1 MGSDETLAGRD
12 THAGHEAA
20 RARRDTISDALRRTA
35 RRYRDRNA
43 LSFGDR
49 RWSFAGLDRAV
60 DRVARGLLETG
71 LTRGDRL
78 GALGRNS
85 DAYLILWLAC
95 ARAGLIHVPVNYALT
110 GRELRYIVEQ
120 SGARALIVDPAL
132 AGNAREALDA
142 ANGPWFGTL
151 FGGGT
156 DLDVLRLAQDDG
168 DPEPVDVRIADD
180 DVVQLLYT
188 SGTTAAPKGAM
199 MTSRCLL
206 AEYLSCIIALD
217 FGPGDRA
224 LAALPLYH
232 TAQMH
237 AFTMPQLLAGAE
249 TVLIEAP
256 APETCLRLIEEHRL
270 TSFFAP
276 PTVWISLLRSP
287 DFARRDLSSLRHVYY
302 GASIM
307 PVPVLEEL
315 RTRLP
320 GARPYNCYGQSEIA
334 PLATVLRPEEHD
346 ARPASCGRP
355 VFNVET
361 RVVDDALHDVAP
373 GERGEIVHRSAQL
386 MAGYWDKPEETE
398 EAFRGGWFHSGD
410 VGIMDEAGY
419 ITVVDRVKDVIKT
432 GGTIVASREVEEV
445 LFTHPSVSEVAVI
458 ALPHPRWIEAVTA
471 IVVLRP
477 GTSAG
482 AEELIAHCRTG
493 LAPFKVPKRILF
505 QEDLPRNTA
514 GKLLKRELR
523 AQYGTLAW
531 PGDEAQGAA

>member
-1 MGSDETLAGRD
+1 MGSDETLAGQA
-12 THAGHEAA
+12 THAGNEAA

-43 LSFGDR
+43 LSFGER
-49 RWSFAGLDRAV
+49 RWSFADLDRAV
-60 DRVARGLLETG
+60 DRVARGLLEAG

-132 AGNAREALDA
+132 AGNAREALDPA
-142 ANGPWFGTL
+142 TGPWFGTL
-151 FGGGT
+151 FGGSTG
-156 DLDVLRLAQDDG
+156 LDVLRLADSDG
-168 DPEPVDVRIADD
+168 EPEPVDVPVADD

-320 GARPYNCYGQSEIA
+320 GAKPYNCYGQSEIA

-361 RVVDDALHDVAP
+361 RVVDDALQDVAP

-523 AQYGTLAW
+523 SQYGSLAW
-531 PGDEAQGAA
+531 PGDEAQGA